1 MTTQTLS
8 PKDPAE
14 QIAVTFEFAAGILAG
29 ETITGTPTVTASA
42 TGGSDASPSAILS
55 GTPLVAGSQVMQT
68 IVGGVDGST
77 YKLRCLIN
85 LTPSGRKLVLAGLLP
100 VVTA

>member
-1 MTTQTLS
+1 MTAQTLDE
-8 PKDPAE
+8 KDPAE
-14 QIAVTFEFAAGILAG
+14 QIAVTFDFSAGIIGG
-29 ETITGTPTVTASA
+29 ETISGTPTVTASA
-42 TGGSDASPSAILS
+42 TGGSDTSPSAILS
-55 GTPLVAGSQVMQT
+55 GTPLVSGSQVMQT

-77 YKLRCLIN
+77 YKLSCLIT

>member
-1 MTTQTLS
+1 MTTQTLT

-14 QIAVTFEFAAGILAG
+14 QIAVTFDFSAGIIGG
-29 ETITGTPTVTASA
+29 ETIIGTPTVTASA
-42 TGGSDASPSAILS
+42 TGGSDTSPSAILS
-55 GTPLVAGSQVMQT
+55 GSPLVSGSLVMQT